1 MIILLIKNFLQG
13 LNFHKTTDIG
23 LSLAVDKFVL
33 RLIISLKIY
42 IKMETKIQQM
52 IISQEQLLKH
62 WQGHRGLTRRVIET
76 FPEEQLFNFTI
87 GEMRPFG
94 EMVQELLG
102 IAGPG
107 IKGLVTRKW
116 EPLKEE
122 FAVENSKKRLLE
134 LWDQA
139 TVEIDE
145 WFPKLTTDEFQ
156 ETVLA
161 FGQYENKIYCTLMY
175 FIDNEIHHRGQGY
188 VYLRA
193 LGLEPPYFWEH

>member
-1 MIILLIKNFLQG
+1 
-13 LNFHKTTDIG
+13 
-23 LSLAVDKFVL
+23 
-33 RLIISLKIY
+33 
-42 IKMETKIQQM
+42 METKTQQM

-76 FPEEQLFNFTI
+76 FPEELLFNFTV

-107 IKGLVTRKW
+107 VKGLVTRDW

-122 FAVENSKKRLLE
+122 FAVENSKERLLE

-145 WFPKLTTDEFQ
+145 WFPKLTTDDFQ
-156 ETVLA
+156 ETVMA
-161 FGQYENKIYCTLMY
+161 FGQYENKIYSTLMY

>member
-1 MIILLIKNFLQG
+1 MQ
-13 LNFHKTTDIG
+13 
-23 LSLAVDKFVL
+23 
-33 RLIISLKIY
+33 
-42 IKMETKIQQM
+42 TKELQM

-62 WQGHRGLTRRVIET
+62 WQGHRGLTRRVIEA
-76 FPEEQLFNFTI
+76 FPEKQLFHFTL

-107 IKGLVTRKW
+107 IKGLVTREW
-116 EPLKEE
+116 QPL
-122 FAVENSKKRLLE
+122 VENHSVEESKERLLE

-139 TVEIDE
+139 TLEIDE
-145 WFPKLTTDEFQ
+145 WFPKLSTEDFQ
-156 ETVLA
+156 DTVKA
-161 FGQYENKIYCTLMY
+161 FGQYENKVYCSLMY

-193 LGLEPPYFWEH
+193 LGLVPPNFWEH